1 MKQAGI
7 LVLLLSVAMFATPSA
22 SRLVLA
28 TDLEMMTIA
37 AAETDEEYDDY
48 QDYREEAAGDIYSHS
63 EYQEDTEQQ
72 GEQEPATEGI
82 EDEAEEPDFDLDE
95 HEPDL

>member
-7 LVLLLSVAMFATPSA
+7 LVLLFLVAVFVAPST
-22 SRLVLA
+22 SSPVLA
-28 TDLEMMTIA
+28 GDLEMVTIA

-63 EYQEDTEQQ
+63 DYQEDAEQQ
-72 GEQEPATEGI
+72 GEQEPGEQDV
-82 EDEAEEPDFDLDE
+82 EEEVEEPDFDLDE
-95 HEPDL
+95 DEPDL